1 MSNKSVTRS
10 KHTTSMTVAT
20 VLMMIGFMFSKCSG
34 FLRDIFVSAR
44 FDDVYRDSF
53 TLAFTIPDIVFDL
66 LVGGAIQSAIT
77 PTLASAIARG
87 EEEKGWRAV
96 NIFISVFS
104 VIVITVCALGVIF
117 AEPMFMIFKSEEKGT
132 EVAHLAAMASKWL
145 FPQVFFMMLAALS
158 IGILNSHKRFG
169 STAFGPTVYNICVL
183 GSILLFAGNSE
194 NKLMMT
200 TAGIMSAALIYFLFQ
215 LLCGFDILKNFRFR
229 FEPKDKEF
237 HMLVRKALPILI
249 SASVVRINMAI
260 LNIFAEQFP
269 EHVTFLLR
277 NASTVW
283 QLPYGIFA
291 VAIGSVMLPSYAS
304 LYGEKKFTECS
315 ELLASRL
322 KSALFLTIPSAAFMF
337 IMNADVIKAVFQWPT
352 NHYTDSDA
360 EKAGLF
366 LIGYAGAIVT
376 HSMVYIFNQAFYAM
390 GRTKVPLVAGSICL
404 ISNPLM
410 CGFFIS
416 RGLGLLS
423 LTIAYTLTS
432 CIQLVV
438 LIVIYEKDKRISLH
452 GLLPFFVKAGAC
464 TLIMSI
470 VLFLIHEALPGA
482 GGKMIQLIKISVK
495 GLACL
500 FVYFGCAAL
509 FKMPEATEWIT
520 KFKSKLLRKS
530 H

>member
-1 MSNKSVTRS
+1 MSNISNTKSKR
-10 KHTTSMTVAT
+10 TTSMAVAT
-20 VLMMIGFMFSKCSG
+20 ALMMVGFMFSKCSG

-44 FDDVYRDSF
+44 FNDVYRDSF

-132 EVAHLAAMASKWL
+132 EVSHLAAMASKWL

-183 GSILLFAGNSE
+183 GSIFLFAGNSE

-200 TAGIMSAALIYFLFQ
+200 TAGIMAAALIYFLFQ
-215 LLCGFDILKNFRFR
+215 LLCGYDILKNFRFR

-237 HMLVRKALPILI
+237 HDLVRKALPILL

-269 EHVTFLLR
+269 EHVTYLLR

-291 VAIGSVMLPSYAS
+291 VAIGSVMLPSYAA
-304 LYGEKKFTECS
+304 LYGEKKYDECS
-315 ELLASRL
+315 SLLGARL

-337 IMNADVIKAVFQWPT
+337 IMNSDVIKAIFQWPM
-352 NHYTDSDA
+352 NHYTDDNA
-360 EKAGLF
+360 DRAGMF
-366 LIGYAGAIVT
+366 LIGYAGAIIT

-390 GRTKVPLVAGSICL
+390 GRTKVPLIAGSICL
-404 ISNPLM
+404 VSNPLM
-410 CGFFIS
+410 CAFFIS
-416 RGLGLLS
+416 RGFGLMS
-423 LTIAYTLTS
+423 LTIAYTVTS
-432 CIQLVV
+432 CIQLAL
-438 LIVIYEKDKRISLH
+438 LIFIYEKDKRIALH
-452 GLLPFFVKAGAC
+452 GLVPFFIKAGVC
-464 TLIMSI
+464 TLIMSV
-470 VLFLIHEALPGA
+470 VLFLIHMAIPGA
-482 GGKMIQLIKISVK
+482 GGKLVQLIKISVK

-500 FVYFGCAAL
+500 FVYFGCAVVL
-509 FKMPEATEWIT
+509 KMPEATEWIA
-520 KFKSKLLRKS
+520 KFKAKLLRKS